1 MNKIDVKQIIIDA
14 YHENSMSDEESK
26 IIDEIVSLEDVL
38 FPTLTEKQKELY
50 KNIDFLKDGLDVLY
64 EVQIVEYVLGFIKSI
79 LS

>member
-1 MNKIDVKQIIIDA
+1 MNNIDVKQIIIDA
-14 YHENSMSDEESK
+14 YHDNSISDEESK

-50 KNIDFLKDGLDVLY
+50 KNIDFLKDGLDVLN
-64 EVQIVEYVLGFIKSI
+64 EIQVVEYVLRFIKSI